1 MKPWLK
7 YLCIAIVIL
16 LVSSLTYGYQK
27 FSPLIH
33 TGTGMV
39 AHQICSCLYVSKR
52 ELQSCLDDRWPN
64 VQAIGAEP
72 TQLAGAPAVEANG
85 FIVTRT
91 ASYEPGFGCT
101 LQD

>member
-1 MKPWLK
+1 MKPWIK

-27 FSPLIH
+27 FSPLIN
-33 TGTGMV
+33 TATGMV
-39 AHQICSCLYVSKR
+39 AHQICSCVHVSSR

-64 VQAIGAEP
+64 MQSIWAEP
-72 TQLAGAPAVEANG
+72 TQFNGAPAVEATS
-85 FIVTRT
+85 FIATRT
-91 ASYEPGFGCT
+91 ASYEAGFGCT